1 MIQRV
6 SFSHYAISDEISR
19 RGCRIYFSLKMLKN
33 KVTGVKKS
41 SDDTFHSKFQL
52 MIISGKHRIFRNST
66 SLFVGVA
73 FSFVTIND
81 VASHI
86 LLLGIFQFVKSL
98 VSFPQSKENNWVAVF
113 LAYPLFSRFL
123 SFSSFLFL
131 SSFLSFSAHILN
143 LQNLETLTKLCTLL
157 LAYHSP
163 LRISKQRL
171 TAGLQKPPSLK
182 ESEKKENDNRN
193 NFRVNP
199 ARVINWLQLGAW
211 EVERVS
217 RRRRLQNNAI

>member
-1 MIQRV
+1 MVNTESFVILEV
-6 SFSHYAISDEISR
+6 CLSAWLSVSSFS
-19 RGCRIYFSLKMLKN
+19 C
-33 KVTGVKKS
+33 VT
-41 SDDTFHSKFQL
+41 F
-52 MIISGKHRIFRNST
+52 
-66 SLFVGVA
+66 
-73 FSFVTIND
+73 ND

-86 LLLGIFQFVKSL
+86 LLLGIFQFVQSL
-98 VSFPQSKENNWVAVF
+98 VSFPQSKENNWLAVF
-113 LAYPLFSRFL
+113 LGCPFSFSL
-123 SFSSFLFL
+123 SFIFLFL

-157 LAYHSP
+157 RADYSP

-199 ARVINWLQLGAW
+199 ARVINWLGAW
-211 EVERVS
+211 EVERVL
-217 RRRRLQNNAI
+217 RRRKKLKSPDSSFFFKPISPDDVKQEIISLPNNKSYGLYSCPTQFLERS